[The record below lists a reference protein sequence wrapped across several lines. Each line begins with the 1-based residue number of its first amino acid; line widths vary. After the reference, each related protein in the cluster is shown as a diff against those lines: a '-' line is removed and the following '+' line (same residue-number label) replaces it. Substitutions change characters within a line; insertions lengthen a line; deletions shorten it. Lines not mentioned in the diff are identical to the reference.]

1 MEKKNEYEGFR
12 FSDLCVVIKVSAN
25 SMDDIKE
32 IVKQTSEIQKE
43 YSCNCTLNVV
53 PFNEIQIDAK
63 ELARQYHQALSNNRD
78 RRDRLKDLQ
87 V

>member
-32 IVKQTSEIQKE
+32 IVKQTAEIQKE
-43 YSCNCTLNVV
+43 YSCYCT
-53 PFNEIQIDAK
+53 PKDSGAGTAAI
-63 ELARQYHQALSNNRD
+63 RQFEKAFSWFYL
-78 RRDRLKDLQ
+78 
-87 V
+87 

>member
-32 IVKQTSEIQKE
+32 IVKQTSEIQKI
-43 YSCNCTLNVV
+43 TAATALLNVNLPNKV
-53 PFNEIQIDAK
+53 SGIKLTHASK
-63 ELARQYHQALSNNRD
+63 G
-78 RRDRLKDLQ
+78 
-87 V
+87 